1 MRSSGASKPSS
12 PNSSPANPNTQD
24 GPSPRLAVVASID
37 LNADVGEECG
47 NDIALFDVVT
57 TANVAAGGHAGGGP
71 ILIETVA
78 TCAARKVAVG
88 AHPSYPDRENFG
100 RLSRH
105 DEYESKA
112 LTDLIRTQIL
122 DVAAACAASGTT
134 LTHVKAHGA
143 LYHDIAREPAA
154 ADAFLAAV
162 LDVARDIDADL
173 YVTGSPNS
181 SLQAGAQAR
190 DIAFV
195 TEAFIDRL
203 YHPDGTLAP
212 RSQPNAVHADPQMA
226 LAQATSIAL
235 EGCVQASDGTVIDLN
250 AQTLCVH
257 GDSPDA
263 VAMARA
269 VHRQLT
275 EQGVIIS
282 PVARV
287 VD

>member
-1 MRSSGASKPSS
+1 
-12 PNSSPANPNTQD
+12 
-24 GPSPRLAVVASID
+24 VASID

-47 NDIALFDVVT
+47 DDVALFDVVT
-57 TANVAAGGHAGGGP
+57 TANVAAGGHAGGGAV
-71 ILIETVA
+71 LIETVA
-78 TCAARKVAVG
+78 SCAARNVAVG

-105 DEYESKA
+105 DEYDSKA
-112 LTDLIRTQIL
+112 LTELIRTQIL
-122 DVAAACAASGTT
+122 DVAAACAASDTR

-162 LDVARDIDADL
+162 LDSAKDLDAYL

-181 SLQAGAQAR
+181 SLQTVAQAR
-190 DIAFV
+190 DIPFV
-195 TEAFIDRL
+195 AEAFIDRL
-203 YHPDGTLAP
+203 YHPDGTLVS
-212 RSQPNAVHADPQMA
+212 RSQPNAVHADLQTA
-226 LAQATSIAL
+226 LTQATSIVL
-235 EGCVQASDGTVIDLN
+235 EGCVQTSDGTVIDLT

-275 EQGVIIS
+275 QQGVTIFPI
-282 PVARV
+282 ARA

>member
-1 MRSSGASKPSS
+1 M
-12 PNSSPANPNTQD
+12 
-24 GPSPRLAVVASID
+24 ASID

-47 NDIALFDVVT
+47 DDVALFDVVT
-57 TANVAAGGHAGGGP
+57 TANVAAGGHAGGGAV
-71 ILIETVA
+71 LVETVA
-78 TCAARKVAVG
+78 TCAARNVAIG

-112 LTDLIRTQIL
+112 LTELIRTQIL

-143 LYHDIAREPAA
+143 LYHDIARESEA

-162 LDVARDIDADL
+162 LDSAKDLDADL

-181 SLQAGAQAR
+181 SLQAVAQAR
-190 DIAFV
+190 NIAFV
-195 TEAFIDRL
+195 AEAFIDRL
-203 YHPDGTLAP
+203 YHPNGTLAS
-212 RSQPNAVHADPQMA
+212 RSQANAVHVDPQMA

-235 EGCVQASDGTVIDLN
+235 EGRVRTSNGSVIELA

-269 VHRQLT
+269 VHQRLT
-275 EQGVIIS
+275 EHGVKICPI
-282 PVARV
+282 ARV
-287 VD
+287 AD